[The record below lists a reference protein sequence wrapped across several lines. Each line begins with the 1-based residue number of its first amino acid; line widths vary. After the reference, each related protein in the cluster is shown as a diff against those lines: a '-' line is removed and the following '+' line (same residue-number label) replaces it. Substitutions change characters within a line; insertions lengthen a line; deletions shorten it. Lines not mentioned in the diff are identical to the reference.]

1 MMTPNDALGASL
13 LVIIAVVVAYLA
25 YNFRE
30 DRKIRREDSQ
40 QRAQWESDVA
50 EVDLPAWDGA
60 TYDWPETGLARYLD
74 AAASWQP
81 QFYQASFA
89 SGPPAPSPVPVRDT
103 ARQPQFY
110 PAPTPSFTP
119 ASSTSGFTPARDTAW
134 QPLSVYKPPPPP
146 PSASDTDLYIAMIKA
161 RTDAHIAHMRNGTTA
176 YLALPAAQRLA
187 VTA

>member
-1 MMTPNDALGASL
+1 MMTPNEALGASL

-30 DRKIRREDSQ
+30 DRKIRREDRQ

-50 EVDLPAWDGA
+50 ETDLPTWDGA

-81 QFYQASFA
+81 QFYQASVA
-89 SGPPAPSPVPVRDT
+89 SGPFPAPVNDT
-103 ARQPQFY
+103 AEQPQFY
-110 PAPTPSFTP
+110 PAPVATPSFTP
-119 ASSTSGFTPARDTAW
+119 VGGTAW
-134 QPLSVYKPPPPP
+134 QPLSVYKPPSPPP
-146 PSASDTDLYIAMIKA
+146 MSDTDLYIAMIKA
-161 RTDAHIAHMRNGTTA
+161 RTDAYITHLGKETSAF
-176 YLALPAAQRLA
+176 LALLPSAGRLA